1 MSDFKFYHPSGRIY
15 RPKLWLIDLDDTL
28 YSASAGMFHDIHVL
42 MDDYIQSALG
52 VSSQTANLL
61 RKEYWQ
67 RYGVTFLGLW
77 LHHGIDPIDFLTKTH
92 NVDISSVK
100 TRGLMRQSLVS
111 LPDKKVLFTNAPNH
125 FAERILKKINLRGV
139 FQAKYCV
146 NDMKVFGR
154 WCPKPSAAMLQKVLT
169 NHGIRPTEA
178 CLIDDNLC
186 NLKVAHQLGL
196 QTVLCKGWHHH
207 GTEIVKP
214 INYVDAQISH
224 LRDIPKV
231 LTRRQESKNNKR
243 PRKLPM
249 QNPYD

>member
-77 LHHGIDPIDFLTKTH
+77 LHHGIDPVDFLTKTH

-111 LPDKKVLFTNAPNH
+111 LPGKKVLFTNAPNH
-125 FAERILKKINLRGV
+125 FAERILKKNQFARCL
-139 FQAKYCV
+139 
-146 NDMKVFGR
+146 
-154 WCPKPSAAMLQKVLT
+154 SSKVLCQR
-169 NHGIRPTEA
+169 HESIRTVVPQAISGNVAESFNKSRHPTYRGM
-178 CLIDDNLC
+178 LD
-186 NLKVAHQLGL
+186 
-196 QTVLCKGWHHH
+196 
-207 GTEIVKP
+207 
-214 INYVDAQISH
+214 
-224 LRDIPKV
+224 
-231 LTRRQESKNNKR
+231 
-243 PRKLPM
+243 
-249 QNPYD
+249 